1 MEKYNDLTLN
11 EKLKQ
16 MKEDYNNEWWRPS
29 KIDNFDLKNKV
40 SSIIILFK
48 IQLFRVGCRPLRRKI
63 FKCNQSDQDN
73 DISHHK
79 KCVNLETELKKCN
92 ELLHLV
98 HYSSKKEELEK
109 GI

>member
-48 IQLFRVGCRPLRRKI
+48 I
-63 FKCNQSDQDN
+63 
-73 DISHHK
+73 
-79 KCVNLETELKKCN
+79 
-92 ELLHLV
+92 
-98 HYSSKKEELEK
+98 
-109 GI
+109 